1 MAFWGVEVK
10 PGKPFSHKYDDLKGR
25 LHISMATLGFGSST
39 SKSILQCNIGNRS
52 PIYLCSLYP
61 GNTESLQLNL
71 ELEEEAD
78 EVIFSVIG
86 PRSIHICGYYL
97 SSSSSNPTNHLS
109 EDESFGEDI
118 ANTESDNSA
127 DDDHYDDSFIDDED
141 HPHVFPSSPL
151 SHQEETSIDDN
162 KPKRKKT
169 GLRRLRKYQ
178 SVESD
183 ADDNCSEEKNT
194 THNDETKEIIDDD
207 HDDDHDD
214 DSLPISS
221 LYKNKAS
228 ERVLHQEMDDDRA
241 AGDTTHKN
249 AEDGANNIIET
260 TLKTDDV
267 IVHSQT
273 HREVEVLDP
282 CTVLDVG
289 SIKKEKKKKKG
300 KTKETKNFCN
310 DHSIKPDS
318 DVQEEPKMDKMT
330 HDLLA
335 GNEQYQEHADNKE
348 TETSDK
354 MVASSEVRHEQGEKP
369 KRKRKERSKEEGII
383 PIVIGSDHSNIV
395 NDASPSA
402 ETPEKRKKRKKKEHV
417 KEDSHLEGD
426 IAHHEDIVNK
436 HKSRRDAAEFD
447 NVIHNFPEG
456 KEQHLKVIKENVV
469 DIGAHDLPDGNQSED
484 RKVKKKKK
492 KSKSRGDEEVAKS
505 FEQSSDMVK
514 EDGNKRADAKPSN
527 VKTLSNGVVIEEL
540 GMGIKD
546 GKIAESGKRISVH
559 YTGMLKENGVVFESN
574 AGQAPFKFRLGKG
587 EVCEGWDVGLE
598 GMRVGEKRRL
608 VIPPSMMSK
617 SEGQSAT
624 IPPNSWLV
632 YELELVK
639 VH

>member
-39 SKSILQCNIGNRS
+39 SKSILQCNIGNRT

-97 SSSSSNPTNHLS
+97 SSSSSNPANHHS
-109 EDESFGEDI
+109 EEESFGEDI

-141 HPHVFPSSPL
+141 HPQVFPPSPL
-151 SHQEETSIDDN
+151 STQDESSIDN
-162 KPKRKKT
+162 KPKRNKT

-183 ADDNCSEEKNT
+183 DDDNCSEEND
-194 THNDETKEIIDDD
+194 DETKETIDDD
-207 HDDDHDD
+207 DE

-241 AGDTTHKN
+241 AGDATHKG
-249 AEDGANNIIET
+249 AEDGPNNIIET
-260 TLKTDDV
+260 AVKTENA
-267 IVHSQT
+267 IEHNQT
-273 HREVEVLDP
+273 HREVEVSDP
-282 CTVLDVG
+282 CTALDVG
-289 SIKKEKKKKKG
+289 SIRKEKKKKKKG
-300 KTKETKNFCN
+300 KTKETKNSCN
-310 DHSIKPDS
+310 GHFIKPDN
-318 DVQEEPKMDKMT
+318 DVQEEPKMDKMS

-348 TETSDK
+348 TETLDK
-354 MVASSEVRHEQGEKP
+354 AVASSEVRQGQGEKP

-383 PIVIGSDHSNIV
+383 PIVSGADHSNIV

-426 IAHHEDIVNK
+426 ITHHEDIMNK
-436 HKSRRDAAEFD
+436 HKSRSDAAEFD
-447 NVIHNFPEG
+447 NVSHKFPEG
-456 KEQHLKVIKENVV
+456 KEQHQKVTNENVV
-469 DIGAHDLPDGNQSED
+469 DISAHHDLPDGNQSED

-492 KSKSRGDEEVAKS
+492 KSKSRGDDEVAKS
-505 FEQSSDMVK
+505 FEQSSDVGK
-514 EDGNKRADAKPSN
+514 EDGNKRADAKPSI

-540 GMGIKD
+540 EMGIKD

-624 IPPNSWLV
+624 IPSDAWLV

>member
-10 PGKPFSHKYDDLKGR
+10 PGKPFTHKYDNLKGR

-78 EVIFSVIG
+78 QVIFSVIG

-97 SSSSSNPTNHLS
+97 SSSFSNPTNHHS
-109 EDESFGEDI
+109 EEESFGEDI

-127 DDDHYDDSFIDDED
+127 DDDDYDDSFIDDQD
-141 HPHVFPSSPL
+141 HPQVFPPSPL
-151 SHQEETSIDDN
+151 SSQEETSIDN

-183 ADDNCSEEKNT
+183 DDDDDNNCSEEKNT
-194 THNDETKEIIDDD
+194 LHNDQTKEIIDDE
-207 HDDDHDD
+207 

-228 ERVLHQEMDDDRA
+228 EKVLHQEMDDDRA
-241 AGDTTHKN
+241 AGDATHKS
-249 AEDGANNIIET
+249 AEDGATNIIET
-260 TLKTDDV
+260 AVKTENV
-267 IVHSQT
+267 IQHSQT
-273 HREVEVLDP
+273 HSREVEVLDP

-289 SIKKEKKKKKG
+289 SIKKEKKKKKKG
-300 KTKETKNFCN
+300 KTKETKNSCN
-310 DHSIKPDS
+310 GHFIQPDN

-335 GNEQYQEHADNKE
+335 GKEQYQEHADNKE
-348 TETSDK
+348 TETFDK
-354 MVASSEVRHEQGEKP
+354 MVASSEVIHGQGEKP
-369 KRKRKERSKEEGII
+369 KRKRKERSKEEGIA
-383 PIVIGSDHSNIV
+383 PIVSGADHSNIV
-395 NDASPSA
+395 NDASPPA

-426 IAHHEDIVNK
+426 NAHHEDIMNK

-447 NVIHNFPEG
+447 NVIHKFPEG
-456 KEQHLKVIKENVV
+456 KGQHQKVTNENVV

-492 KSKSRGDEEVAKS
+492 KSKSRGDEEDAKS
-505 FEQSSDMVK
+505 FEQSSDVVK

-527 VKTLSNGVVIEEL
+527 VKTLSSGVVIEEL
-540 GMGIKD
+540 EMGIKD

-574 AGQAPFKFRLGKG
+574 AGQAPLKFRLGKG

-624 IPPNSWLV
+624 IPSNSWLV